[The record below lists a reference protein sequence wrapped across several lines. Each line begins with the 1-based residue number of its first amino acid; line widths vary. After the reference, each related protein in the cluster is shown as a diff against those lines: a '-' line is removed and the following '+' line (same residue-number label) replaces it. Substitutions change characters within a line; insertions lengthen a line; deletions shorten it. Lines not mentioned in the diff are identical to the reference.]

1 MQARVLQRN
10 LLTLYTGLAIAI
22 DYKLNFDGSDPDAI
36 QGLHQR
42 CADRLFR
49 TCELNQGLYIK
60 IAQAVG
66 SNALILPP
74 PYFKFTK
81 MFDDVER
88 MPWET
93 VKQVVEE
100 ELRRY
105 KGATMD
111 QVFSE
116 FNKKPIAAASVAQ
129 VHKARLR
136 ETGEVVAVKVQR
148 PSIRKQAYWDLLSFR
163 ILLKLY
169 EQIFNLPL
177 SYFGGYTSDQIELET
192 HFEVELR
199 NAERIKK
206 HIDADPSVNQTVT
219 VPNVYRKF
227 STDRILTME
236 FIKGA
241 CKMTDRQKIEEDMGL
256 NIKAVASD
264 VCNVFAAMIFQYGFV
279 QADGHAGNVLIRKH
293 PNAKKKSDHQV
304 VLIDHGLYVSLSDKF
319 RKEYAEL
326 WRAIFTIDMKSL
338 DKITQ
343 AWGMGA
349 GSSELFASATLMR
362 PWSNPKKPNQGG
374 GSENHQQL
382 PPEWQGLSEKE
393 IEKRK
398 QQQRLQKQKEVIN
411 NFLVKVELVPKELI
425 FVARSMRIVQA
436 NNQALASPVN
446 RINILA
452 RHAADA
458 LITTSQPSLFRVF
471 FPKYKQ
477 NNNTDNSTTTTG
489 TDASLTA
496 RLHEWTLS
504 RISFL
509 RFRTTLFILDTAFFS
524 SALVHWMKL
533 LWFDPYYALG
543 LRRRRRHD
551 AESKGGGFED
561 DLEKSMQALARDE
574 LGVELRSEAF
584 EG

>member
-10 LLTLYTGLAIAI
+10 LLTIYTGLAIAI

-74 PYFKFTK
+74 PYHKFTR

-93 VKQVVEE
+93 VCKVVEA
-100 ELRRY
+100 ELHL
-105 KGATMD
+105 KSNSSID
-111 QVFSE
+111 DVFSE
-116 FNKKPIAAASVAQ
+116 FDQNPVAAASVAQ

-136 ETGEVVAVKVQR
+136 STGEVVAVKVQR

-163 ILLKLY
+163 ILLRFY
-169 EQIFNLPL
+169 EQIFHLPL

-199 NAERIKK
+199 NAMRIKN
-206 HIDADPSVNQTVT
+206 HIEADETLNGAVT
-219 VPNVYRKF
+219 VPRVFPEY
-227 STDRILTME
+227 STDRLMTME
-236 FIKGA
+236 FIQGA
-241 CKMTDRQKIEEDMGL
+241 CKMTDRRKIEEDMGL
-256 NIKAVASD
+256 NIARVASD

-279 QADGHAGNVLIRKH
+279 QADGHAGNVLIRPH
-293 PNAKKKSDHQV
+293 PHAKRKGDHQV
-304 VLIDHGLYVSLSDKF
+304 VLIDHGLYVTLSDKF

-326 WRAIFTIDMKSL
+326 WRAIFTVDMKTL
-338 DKITQ
+338 DKITA

-362 PWSNPKKPNQGG
+362 PWSNPHKKRD
-374 GSENHQQL
+374 GSEDENKAR
-382 PPEWQGLSEKE
+382 EWEGLSAKE

-398 QQQRLQKQKEVIN
+398 QQQRLQKQKDVIN

-436 NNQALASPVN
+436 NNQALSSPVN

-458 LITTSQPSLFRVF
+458 LITTSQPSLYRVI
-471 FPKYKQ
+471 FPRKRQ
-477 NNNTDNSTTTTG
+477 SQTDSDAPSTLP
-489 TDASLTA
+489 S
-496 RLHEWTLS
+496 RLNEWTLS

-524 SALVHWMKL
+524 SSLVHWVKL
-533 LWFDPYYALG
+533 LWKDPYYAIG
-543 LRRRRRHD
+543 LRRSRRD
-551 AESKGGGFED
+551 GKDESDGGFED
-561 DLEKSMQALARDE
+561 DLERSMQALARDE
-574 LGVELRSEAF
+574 LGVELRPDAF